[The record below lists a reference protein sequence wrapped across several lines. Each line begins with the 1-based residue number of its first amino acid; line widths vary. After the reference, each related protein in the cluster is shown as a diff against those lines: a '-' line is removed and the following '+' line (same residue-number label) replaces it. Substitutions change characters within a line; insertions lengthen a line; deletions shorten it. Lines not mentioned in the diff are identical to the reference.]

1 MCEAC
6 GGRQLTK
13 RRVLSKVEFS
23 PEEERVFQTFLDDYI
38 DAVQPVENDIEAF
51 LDEASEEDL
60 ESLESL
66 RGEIQQ
72 RAGDYTNDFEV
83 VFRENGEDGILAGRE
98 LAVRQEEI
106 DVAFDVV
113 PDRTLDILDEWVDV
127 AAGSTLET
135 ITEDSARWLRG
146 AHKDGLSIPDIAD
159 KLNDELYDGRLEG
172 YVAERAARTG
182 TISTSN
188 AGAHSAHEDADSV
201 VGEQWLTSI
210 DGRERDSHAQA
221 HQQVVAV
228 GTSFEV
234 GGVDLDHPGD
244 PLGPVSEIANCRCA
258 TAAVFAD
265 QLSESQLETIQNG
278 GRVTVAI

>member
-23 PEEERVFQTFLDDYI
+23 PEVERVFQTFLDDYI

-51 LDEASEEDL
+51 
-60 ESLESL
+60 
-66 RGEIQQ
+66 
-72 RAGDYTNDFEV
+72 
-83 VFRENGEDGILAGRE
+83 
-98 LAVRQEEI
+98 
-106 DVAFDVV
+106 
-113 PDRTLDILDEWVDV
+113 LDEWVDV

-228 GTSFEV
+228 GTSFDV
-234 GGVDLDHPGD
+234 GGVYLDHPGD
-244 PLGPVSEIANCRCA
+244 PLAPVSEIANCRCA